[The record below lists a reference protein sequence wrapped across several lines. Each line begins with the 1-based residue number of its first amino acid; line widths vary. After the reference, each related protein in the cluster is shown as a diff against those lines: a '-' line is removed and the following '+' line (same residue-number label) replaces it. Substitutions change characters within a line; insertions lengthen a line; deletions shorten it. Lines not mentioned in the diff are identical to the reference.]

1 MGNGRQLA
9 VQEAQRQG
17 CDINIVLATVE
28 AESEFINIL
37 GDNGNAL
44 GYGQVWLQWWKQ
56 QFIEAGQELGVNPPV
71 NSLVDM
77 QIFTLQNDEYSMAV
91 TVKVI
96 KIVWLGSNKDWNKF
110 TLSYVGIGIP
120 PDDYSRRKAIW
131 DKYNG
136 GNSANYYN
144 SSGVGSSGN
153 ITGLGN
159 LTGSAADV
167 FTIDPTNY
175 GIVKGSEQNKNILYG
190 RRYRVL
196 VSNAQG
202 VALDVSDLRCTFSV
216 TKTMQMQPNISEL
229 TIYNLNAET
238 ENRLIKEGNR
248 IVIEAGYEGEQYGLI
263 FDGDVIQPIR
273 DKEDGVTFKL
283 TLISMD
289 GDRFFNQGFTNTT
302 LLKGQTARSVVDGIM
317 NKATNPAKFGSI
329 STNLNDAQLTRG
341 KVVFGLTRDYLRQIA
356 QSQNAM
362 FYIEDNKVNLI
373 KMEDVPQG
381 EIIEL
386 SPSSGLIGTP
396 AQTEM
401 GVNVK
406 CLLNPQITVNKLI
419 HIDNSLVR
427 EMQRAPVG
435 NIGAG
440 NTKPTTPVVR
450 NLDGDGVYRIIK
462 VTYKGDTRGDDWYCD
477 CECISQAGILPSIA
491 TNPLANIR

>member
-1 MGNGRQLA
+1 MANGKQLA
-9 VQEAQRQG
+9 IQEAQRQN

-28 AESEFINIL
+28 AENEFLNRL
-37 GDNGNAL
+37 GDSGNAL
-44 GYGQVWLQWWKQ
+44 GYGQVWLQWWKT
-56 QFIEAGQELGVNPPV
+56 QFIEAGEELGLNPPV
-71 NSLVDM
+71 NSLTDM
-77 QIFTLQNDEYSMAV
+77 QSFVLENDLYSMAV

-96 KIVWLGSNKDWNKF
+96 KIIWLQSNKNWHDF
-110 TLSYVGIGIP
+110 TFSYVGPAIP
-120 PDDYSRRKAIW
+120 SNDYNRRKAIW
-131 DKYNG
+131 DKYNE
-136 GNSANYYN
+136 GNASDYQG
-144 SSGVGSSGN
+144 SSSSSGN
-153 ITGLGN
+153 IMGLGN
-159 LTGSAADV
+159 LAGSGADS

-248 IVIEAGYEGEQYGLI
+248 IAIEAGYEGEQYGLI

-302 LLKGQTARSVVDGIM
+302 LLKGQTARSIVDGIT
-317 NKATNPAKFGSI
+317 NKATNPAKLGSI

-386 SPSSGLIGTP
+386 SPLSGLIGTP

-401 GVNVK
+401 GVSVK
-406 CLLNPQITVNKLI
+406 CLLNPQVAVNKLI

-427 EMQRAPVG
+427 EMQRAPVMA

-440 NTKPTTPVVR
+440 AVKPTTQVVR
-450 NLDGDGVYRIIK
+450 NLDSDGIYRVIK
-462 VTYKGDTRGDDWYCD
+462 VIYKGDTRGDDWG
-477 CECISQAGILPSIA
+477 CEIEAISQSGLLPSIA
-491 TNPLANIR
+491 TNNLSNIR